1 MITKIST
8 PATSQPS
15 MPGLLLRAEG
25 LVVLAGAL
33 ALYAMGGHGWLAFV
47 LLLFAPDLTMAGYLL
62 NPRAGS
68 IIYNLGHTYSLPLA
82 LALVS
87 LVTGFEPGQQ
97 LALVWLAHIGLDRT
111 LGYGLKYTTGFKDT
125 HLARV

>member
-1 MITKIST
+1 MSIKISNPT
-8 PATSQPS
+8 VSRPS
-15 MPGLLLRAEG
+15 MAALLLRAEG

-33 ALYAMGGHGWLAFV
+33 ALYALGGYGWLAFI
-47 LLLFAPDLTMAGYLL
+47 LLLFAPDLTMTGYLL

-87 LVTGFEPGQQ
+87 LGAGFEPGQQ
-97 LALVWLAHIGLDRT
+97 LALIWLAHIGLDRA
-111 LGYGLKYTTGFKDT
+111 LGYGLKYATSFKDT

>member
-1 MITKIST
+1 MSTEIST
-8 PATSQPS
+8 PAKSRLS

-33 ALYAMGGHGWLAFV
+33 ALYAFGGYGWLAFV
-47 LLLFAPDLTMAGYLL
+47 LLLLAPDLTIAGYLL

-68 IIYNLGHTYSLPLA
+68 IAYNLGHTTSLPLA

-87 LVTGFEPGQQ
+87 LMAGFEPGQQ
-97 LALVWLAHIGLDRT
+97 VALIWLAHIGLDRA
-111 LGYGLKYTTGFKDT
+111 LGYGLKYATGFQDT
-125 HLARV
+125 HLARL